1 MLATPLGKLDTINT
15 GADSD
20 ERGTEIWRAEK
31 WFFLLTPIEQ
41 VNSSG
46 LRIKL
51 ELESATVAGK
61 SVVAQERLF

>member
-1 MLATPLGKLDTINT
+1 MK
-15 GADSD
+15 GAPKYGV
-20 ERGTEIWRAEK
+20 RKNG
-31 WFFLLTPIEQ
+31 FFLLTPIEQ
-41 VNSSG
+41 VTSSG